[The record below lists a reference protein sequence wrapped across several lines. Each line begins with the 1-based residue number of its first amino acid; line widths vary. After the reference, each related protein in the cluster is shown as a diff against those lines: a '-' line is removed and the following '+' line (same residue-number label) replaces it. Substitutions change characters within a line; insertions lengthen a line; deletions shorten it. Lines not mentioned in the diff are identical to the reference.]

1 MNHLSMLIFAVALTA
16 APATTVTSQSPFAC
30 NIGALTKAERIRHFD
45 DLGPK
50 LRALRK
56 GVHELPN
63 GYELLFPGDAKTV
76 SMLLEWTAQERLCC
90 PFFDIEIHLAAEGG
104 TVSMRLSGREGTKKF
119 IEADAAAW
127 LK

>member
-1 MNHLSMLIFAVALTA
+1 MNDLSMLALAAVLA
-16 APATTVTSQSPFAC
+16 APIAVHADSPFAC
-30 NIGALTKAERIRHFD
+30 NIGALTKAERTRHFD

-56 GVHELPN
+56 AVNELPN
-63 GYELLFPGDAKTV
+63 GYELVFPGDAKTV